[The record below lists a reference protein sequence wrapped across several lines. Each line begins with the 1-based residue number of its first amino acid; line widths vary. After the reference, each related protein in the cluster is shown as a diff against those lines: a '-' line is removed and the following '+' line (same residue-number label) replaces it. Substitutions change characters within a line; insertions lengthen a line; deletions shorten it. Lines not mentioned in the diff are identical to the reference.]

1 MSSELEVEGEGGKCL
16 FYRHCWAKC
25 DCAVWRSRRGPAKPP
40 RKEDL
45 VDLASTFGIQF
56 GGNGDD
62 TDSSDAEF
70 APEDG
75 EVDSEGT
82 VMYG

>member
-1 MSSELEVEGEGGKCL
+1 MKVWALGPLTGFGNPNCL
-16 FYRHCWAKC
+16 SH
-25 DCAVWRSRRGPAKPP
+25 AVWRSRRGPAKPP

-45 VDLASTFGIQF
+45 VDLASTFGIRF
-56 GGNGDD
+56 GGDGDD

-82 VMYG
+82 